1 MEGVDAMPVSQQ
13 ERLAILQDV
22 SRDWLELMRAIRGL
36 PDPAFT
42 RPGVVENWSIKDVL
56 AHVSAWERE
65 LIEHVAAEEHGD
77 EYVMPEVDQFNAEQ
91 AALDADRTLDDVR
104 DDLEETHAELMSILE
119 ETPVLSRDLV
129 KNDTYLHYS
138 DHAAHIN
145 AWRQQQGRRA

>member
-1 MEGVDAMPVSQQ
+1 MPVSQQ
-13 ERLAILQDV
+13 ERLEILQDI

-42 RPGVVENWSIKDVL
+42 RPGVVGNWSIKDVL

-77 EYVMPEVDQFNAEQ
+77 EYVMPDVDQFNAEQ
-91 AALDADRTLDDVR
+91 AELDADRTLDDVR
-104 DDLEETHAELMSILE
+104 DELEETHTELMAILE

-129 KNDTYLHYS
+129 KSDTYLHYA
-138 DHAAHIN
+138 DHAGQIT
-145 AWRQQQGRRA
+145 AWREQSGRRA